1 MMFQTEICTDVQL
14 KTFSNVL
21 IEEVIADVKLKL
33 TLVNDYTFG
42 RCYTEIDEI
51 EGIEFID
58 DNFDDLSEEY
68 GIDKNILIPILIASI
83 VNQLD
88 DGRIDILDDVV
99 DSARV
104 AYYDD
109 LAGRIFND
117 Y

>member
-1 MMFQTEICTDVQL
+1 MIFQTEICTDVNVLGFKLKEVMADVEIKLSL
-14 KTFSNVL
+14 KTDLGSP
-21 IEEVIADVKLKL
+21 
-33 TLVNDYTFG
+33 Y
-42 RCYTEIDEI
+42 IDEI
-51 EGIEFID
+51 EDIAFLD
-58 DNFDDLSEEY
+58 CNNFEDLSEEY
-68 GIDKNILIPILIASI
+68 EIDKNILIPILIASI